1 MKLLDCTKKVLQAVG
16 LWLLGK
22 LKDLWVE
29 KLKDYL
35 REQLEQLAK
44 DAIDEISKLRDSVEY
59 ELKREEIYTTIFENI
74 KLPFFLNLKPV
85 RTILKHMLMDEVEKR
100 VSGALEALRKS
111 I

>member
-1 MKLLDCTKKVLQAVG
+1 MKLLDCTKKVLQAAG

-22 LKDLWVE
+22 LKDLWVA

-44 DAIDEISKLRDSVEY
+44 DAIYEIGKLRDSVEY

-74 KLPFFLNLKPV
+74 KLPFFLKPF